1 MKTSIHPITLLAV
14 AVALLSGC
22 FGSTS
27 SSEDEADSSSKASQ
41 SGDAPATSKQDD
53 FVNMDEDASPEEKK
67 YLEAGKPFLL
77 ALAKRDYSQAYSLL
91 SSHAKSR
98 MSINQFVAPEDETQL
113 KTNAEHPME
122 DVTAE
127 QFAEQ
132 VRGVEAKFG
141 KPRKPENLHVQSMD
155 PKILAGQVTEPMDRL
170 DVMFSIGMM
179 PESIPAD
186 IRRASLRGSIR
197 TEWNPEDLKAAA
209 QQLNTTEEEVL
220 KNEEGPYFNIKYVLV
235 EEGGA
240 LKVGY
245 FEMMPPSM
253 LD

>member
-1 MKTSIHPITLLAV
+1 MKPGHSIKLIALTALFLA
-14 AVALLSGC
+14 GC
-22 FGSTS
+22 FGSSTS
-27 SSEDEADSSSKASQ
+27 PEDEPSSK
-41 SGDAPATSKQDD
+41 SGEPTAAPKPDD
-53 FVNMDEDASPEEKK
+53 FVSIEEDASPEEKK
-67 YLEAGKPFLL
+67 YLEAGKPFMI
-77 ALAKRDYSQAYSLL
+77 ALAKSDYAQAYDLL
-91 SSHAKSR
+91 SSHAKAQ
-98 MSINQFVAPEDETQL
+98 MSINQFMAPEDEAQL
-113 KTNAEHPME
+113 KANAEHPLQN
-122 DVTAE
+122 VTAE

-141 KPRKPENLHVQSMD
+141 KPRNAQNLHIQSVD
-155 PKILAGQVTEPMDRL
+155 PKILTGQVTDPMDKL

-179 PESIPAD
+179 PDTIPGD

-220 KNEEGPYFNIKYVLV
+220 KDEEGPYYNIKYVLV
-235 EEGGA
+235 EDGGV

-245 FEMMPPSM
+245 FEFMPPSM

>member
-1 MKTSIHPITLLAV
+1 MGSSHRIGILALAIALLA
-14 AVALLSGC
+14 GC
-22 FGSTS
+22 SGSTNS
-27 SSEDEADSSSKASQ
+27 PEDEPSSQ
-41 SGDAPATSKQDD
+41 SAESAAAPKPDD
-53 FVNMDEDASPEEKK
+53 FVSVEEDASPEEKK
-67 YLEAGKPFLL
+67 YLEAGKPFMV
-77 ALAKRDYSQAYSLL
+77 ALAKSDYAQAYDLL
-91 SSHAKSR
+91 SSHAKAQ
-98 MSINQFVAPEDETQL
+98 MSINQFIAPEDESQL
-113 KTNAEHPME
+113 KTNAEHPLQN
-122 DVTAE
+122 VTAE

-141 KPRKPENLHVQSMD
+141 KPHKPENLHIQSVD
-155 PKILAGQVTEPMDRL
+155 PKILTGQVTDPMDKL

-179 PESIPAD
+179 PDTIPGD

-220 KNEEGPYFNIKYVLV
+220 KNEEGPYYNIKYVLV

-245 FEMMPPSM
+245 FEFMPPSM